1 MYFTDVFLA
10 GASLDESLQDLGSAP
25 EYLALRG
32 EEDRPPLAGL
42 SLLSEPPGGWEAL
55 TADPAEAG
63 PSEGGRVVLG
73 GPRLVLH
80 VPGLHDLDVGL
91 AVTAVLPH
99 VLHHGLPGP
108 EHLDEREGGES
119 QDYRDGCGAVYL
131 VLR

>member
-32 EEDRPPLAGL
+32 EEDRPPLARL
-42 SLLSEPPGGWEAL
+42 SLLSEPPGGREAL

-63 PSEGGRVVLG
+63 PGEGGGVVLG

-91 AVTAVLPH
+91 AVAAVLPH

-108 EHLDEREGGES
+108 EHLEQEEGH
-119 QDYRDGCGAVYL
+119 
-131 VLR
+131 